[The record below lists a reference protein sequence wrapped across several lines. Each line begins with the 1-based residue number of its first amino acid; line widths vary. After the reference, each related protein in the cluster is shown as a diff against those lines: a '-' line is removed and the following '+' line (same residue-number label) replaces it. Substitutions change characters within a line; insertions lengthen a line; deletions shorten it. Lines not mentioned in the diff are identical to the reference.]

1 MRIKALFAL
10 CAVFLLPRPGL
21 ADFDIDSPTVE
32 EGVLELELFG
42 QRSFDNRSDK
52 NNEQQHKFE
61 IEYGV
66 NSWWQT
72 GIETKVNKEPG
83 SKLKYDATSWE
94 NIIQLTPQGKYWLDL
109 GLKLEYEHPV
119 RHADPDEIETK
130 LLLEKE
136 IDPLVV
142 TANLIFSRSL
152 GQNAGKG
159 LEFGYALRAKYPWKR
174 ELQFGVEAFGE
185 PGRLT
190 GFEPLSEQEHVIGPV
205 VLGKFNVASV
215 PGSFN
220 YTAGYLF
227 GLTSGTAKGTV
238 KWKFEYE
245 IPF

>member
-1 MRIKALFAL
+1 VRIKVLGALG
-10 CAVFLLPRPGL
+10 VVLLLSPPAL
-21 ADFDIDSPTVE
+21 ADFDIDPPTVE
-32 EGVLELELFG
+32 QGVLELELFG
-42 QRSFDNRSDK
+42 QRSFDNRTDK

-61 IEYGV
+61 FSYGV

-72 GIETKVNKEPG
+72 GIETRVKKEPG
-83 SKLKYDATSWE
+83 SKLKYDATAWE
-94 NIIQLTPQGKYWLDL
+94 NIIQLTPQGKFWLDL

-119 RHADPDEIETK
+119 EHDDPDEVEVK

-142 TANLIFSRSL
+142 TANFNFARAI

-159 LEFGYALRAKYPWKR
+159 IEFGYALRAKYPWKR
-174 ELQFGVEAFGE
+174 EVQFGVEAFGE

-190 GFEPLSEQEHVIGPV
+190 GFEPVSEQEHAVGPV
-205 VLGKFNVASV
+205 VLGKFNVAGM
-215 PGSFN
+215 PGGFK